1 MHFYH
6 LNHPDVFISP
16 KWYSVAP
23 IDLIWKTMI
32 TVVIL
37 GAFDRKTTGFEL
49 KIA

>member
-37 GAFDRKTTGFEL
+37 GAFDRKTTCFEL
-49 KIA
+49 KIT